1 MNRNLFLISA
11 LILLM
16 ACGDP
21 SPKPTNETSN
31 FRMHLRLWPAHHNDD
46 ELRDELMDALAQYEG
61 LFDDA
66 WLCMETATI
75 VMDDHRASA
84 ENMAIAAAKL
94 RAVGIEPSMQ
104 GISIGHSD
112 VFELQSSKFNPTEW
126 GAAKGIFGSQCT
138 GIHCPRQEEFLNYIS
153 EAYELYARA
162 CTPRVVWI
170 DDDLRLTN
178 HFPARAICYCN
189 DCLAEFNALHGSS
202 WTRETLVAALDTGHG
217 DNPIRR
223 QWIAFSQESLTMVA
237 AAIARGVHRGSPD
250 SKVGLQHTGF
260 HRELLEGHDWN
271 PILDSIEV
279 VTGQPA
285 TSRPGHGFYN
295 DHAPRGMIE
304 KGYDIARQVHR
315 LDPNIEEIAC
325 EIEGYMHWATG
336 KSPHGLC
343 VESMFYLAAG
353 STQLSYAIICS
364 AAEPMEWYADNYFK
378 ALARWR
384 KLYEEYTDF
393 NMGTRLGGVDPYISP
408 DMVKRQSPDFGW
420 ITTAGGGDVATSIAP
435 LGIPYAP
442 ESDAAVA
449 YVVDAPSA
457 WGIPAQEFEELL
469 SVQGVIFDEASWEVV
484 KSRQLD
490 HLFTPVET
498 PGELGATTCYSSK
511 HGGRVAVIPA
521 FSQNISNAQRLEIL
535 GAMDWASNH
544 RLPVIVESMA
554 QALVMPRVDADGALR
569 SVMLLNCSIS
579 EQMQPTRLRLRG
591 CEINGKSKLV
601 WHSVGKRDKVLPAQ
615 REGDDVVVDIP
626 PLAGWYAGWLSVE

>member
-1 MNRNLFLISA
+1 MNRSLFLISLLVL
-11 LILLM
+11 LIS
-16 ACGDP
+16 CGGSSSESND
-21 SPKPTNETSN
+21 ETSN
-31 FRMHLRLWPAHHNDD
+31 FRMHLRLWPAHHNDH
-46 ELRDELMDALAQYEG
+46 ELRDELVDALTQYEG

-75 VMDDHRASA
+75 VMDEHRASA
-84 ENMAIAAAKL
+84 ENMAIAAMKL
-94 RAVGIEPSMQ
+94 RAAGVEPSIQ

-112 VFELQSSKFNPTEW
+112 AFELQSSKFNPTDW

-138 GIHCPRQEEFLNYIS
+138 GIHCPRQEGFLNYIS
-153 EAYELYARA
+153 DAYELYASA

-170 DDDLRLTN
+170 DDDLRLT
-178 HFPARAICYCN
+178 HHTPARAICYCD
-189 DCLAEFNALHGSS
+189 DCLAEFNALHGGN

-223 QWIAFSQESLTMVA
+223 QWIAFSQESLAMVA

-260 HRELLEGHDWN
+260 HRELLEGRDWN

-315 LDPNIEEIAC
+315 LNPNIQEIAC

-343 VESMFYLAAG
+343 VESMLYLAAG

-364 AAEPMEWYADNYFK
+364 AAEPMEWYANNYFK

-384 KLYEEYTDF
+384 EMYEEYTAF
-393 NMGTRLGGVDPYISP
+393 NLGTQLGGVDPYITP
-408 DMVKRQSPDFGW
+408 DMVMRQSPDFGW
-420 ITTAGGGDVATSIAP
+420 ITTAGAGDVATSIAP
-435 LGIPYAP
+435 LGVPYAP

-469 SVQGVIFDEASWEVV
+469 SAQGVVFDEASWDVI
-484 KSRQLD
+484 KYRQLD
-490 HLFTPVET
+490 HLFTPVEL
-498 PGELGATTCYSSK
+498 PGELGATTCYSGK
-511 HGGRVAVIPA
+511 HGGRAAVIPA
-521 FSQNISNAQRLEIL
+521 FNQSISNAKRLEIL
-535 GAMDWASNH
+535 RAMDWASNH

-554 QALVMPRVDADGALR
+554 QALVMPRVDGDGALR

-591 CEINGKSKLV
+591 CDLNGKSKLV
-601 WHSVGKRDKVLPAQ
+601 WHSVGDRDKVLPAE
-615 REGDDVVVDIP
+615 REGGDVVVDIP